1 MIPFLKISVVC
12 AMKIYFRRQNE
23 QVPTLEELLLTK
35 GFPEPLRTKLMN
47 DFRKI
52 SGSPKTQIK

>member
-1 MIPFLKISVVC
+1 MAPFLKIPVEC
-12 AMKIYFRRQNE
+12 AMKMYYRCQNE
-23 QVPTLEELLLTK
+23 QVPTLEELLLTR

-52 SGSPKTQIK
+52 NGSPKTPIK